1 MRWVRSGCSYRVA
14 ARRGRVSVATVALW
28 VKRAGERKLVEV
40 DWLDRSSRPRRLGTR
55 VSLRVVRAIVQV
67 RRRLQQHDAL
77 GEHGPAAIRRQL
89 VVRGLSAPCER
100 TIARWLARLG
110 LSGRE
115 RWRRPAPPKGWYL
128 PEVAAGHVEL
138 DSCDVVE
145 GLRLRGN
152 RRVEVLNTLGLWGR
166 LADSTVQPAIS
177 TKGVIASL
185 EQRWR
190 RHGRPGFLQ
199 CDNDTIFSGAHAQRR
214 YLGRLVHWCLCAGVV
229 PVFTPPGE
237 LGFQAAIEAYNRRW
251 QERVWRR
258 WRHPSL
264 PSLQRRSA
272 AFITAYNA
280 RPRVAL
286 PRNPWQGVGRQ
297 PQLDRVV
304 LLRRLDASGA
314 LELAAQRLR
323 VAPAWA
329 HRLVRCEVNLAAQN
343 VRFYGLRRR
352 DPRLQPLLATRP
364 LHLDLVPW
372 WSTPT

>member
-1 MRWVRSGCSYRVA
+1 MQWVRSGCSYRVA
-14 ARRGRVSVATVALW
+14 ARRGQVSVATVAFW
-28 VKRAGERKLVEV
+28 VQRAGERELTEV
-40 DWLDRSSRPRRLGTR
+40 DWSDRSSRPRRLGTR
-55 VSLRVVRAIVQV
+55 ILPEVRRAIVRV

-89 VVRGLSAPCER
+89 VARGLTAPCER

-128 PEVAAGHVEL
+128 PEVAAGEAEL

-152 RRVEVLNTLGLWGR
+152 RRVEVLNTLGLWGC
-166 LADSTVQPAIS
+166 LADSTVQESVS
-177 TKGVIASL
+177 TQAVLASL

-190 RHGRPGFLQ
+190 QRGRPAFLQ

-229 PVFTPPGE
+229 PVFTPPRE

-251 QERVWRR
+251 QERVWQR
-258 WRHPSL
+258 WRHPNL
-264 PSLQRRSA
+264 RSLQRRSA
-272 AFITAYNA
+272 AFISAYNA
-280 RPRVAL
+280 RPRPTVA
-286 PRNPWQGVGRQ
+286 RRPWERIVRE
-297 PQLDRVV
+297 PQHHRVV
-304 LLRRLDASGA
+304 LLRRLDAGGQV
-314 LELAAQRLR
+314 ELLAQRLR

-329 HRLVRCEVNLAAQN
+329 NRLVRCEVDVAAQR

-352 DPRLQPLLATRP
+352 DPSQQPLLKSCRCRVA
-364 LHLDLVPW
+364 LVPW
-372 WSTPT
+372 WKP